1 MTLRSTPV
9 ESRRTACIK
18 LASLALAG
26 TSLSW
31 NARAADPVKMRFASW
46 TSDTE
51 ETLVTVFRPFTEAVK
66 KDCGGAVQIDIFP
79 NGALGPNPL
88 QQAQMVLDGIADFAW
103 VVPSFT
109 PGRFPDV
116 EVFELP
122 GLFRDLREGTMVFT
136 RMAMTGKI
144 KGFEQFVRIGTVAT
158 APYTIHT
165 RKPVKTLAD
174 LKGLKIRTGGALE
187 TETLR
192 ALGAVPVGMATTEVV
207 EAVARGTI
215 DGTTGHPSALFDYG
229 LVRVLHQHYMLRL
242 GAMPVTIL
250 MNKSK
255 FESLPKAAQDA
266 IIKNSDMGIANLFSD
281 NITKYNEELMK
292 KLAGNPQDTIVTPS
306 QADMDATQPLF
317 DSVINAWL
325 AKSPRNKE
333 LLDAARAEIAA
344 VRAGK

>member
-1 MTLRSTPV
+1 MT
-9 ESRRTACIK
+9 CIK

-26 TSLSW
+26 TTLSW
-31 NARAADPVKMRFASW
+31 NARAADPVKLRFASW

-51 ETLVTVFRPFTEAVK
+51 ETLVSVFKPFTEAVK
-66 KDCGGAVQIDIFP
+66 KDCGGAAQIDIFP

-109 PGRFPDV
+109 PGRFPDI
-116 EVFELP
+116 ELFELP
-122 GLFRDLREGTMVFT
+122 GLFHDLREGTMVFT
-136 RMAMTGKI
+136 RLMAAGKI
-144 KGFEQFVRIGTVAT
+144 KGFEPFVPIGTVTT

-165 RKPVKTLAD
+165 RKSVKTLAD

-192 ALGAVPVGMATTEVV
+192 ALGAVPVGMSTTEVV

-215 DGTTGHPSALFDYG
+215 DGSTGHPAALFDFG

-242 GAMPVTIL
+242 GTMPITIL
-250 MNKSK
+250 MSRAK
-255 FESLPKAAQDA
+255 FNGLPKPVQDA
-266 IIKNSDMGIANLFSD
+266 IVKNSGMAIANSFSD
-281 NITKYNEELMK
+281 RITKYNETLMQ
-292 KLAGNPQDTIVTPS
+292 KLAANPQDTIVTPS
-306 QADMDATQPLF
+306 QADTDATQPIF
-317 DSVINAWL
+317 NRVIDAWV

-333 LLDAARAEIAA
+333 LLELARAEITA
-344 VRAGK
+344 VRDGK